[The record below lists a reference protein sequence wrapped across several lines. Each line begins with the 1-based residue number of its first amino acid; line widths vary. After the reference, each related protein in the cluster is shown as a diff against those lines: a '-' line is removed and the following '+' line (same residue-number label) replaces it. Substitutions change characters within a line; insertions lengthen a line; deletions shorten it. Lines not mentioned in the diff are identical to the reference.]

1 MNLKI
6 GRMPKGTLN
15 SIGDVPGVRVGHFSI
30 DNDRHKT
37 GVTVVLPCE
46 DDIFKQKMVAAQH
59 VLNGLLFSPLPPPG
73 LLHARWQSGVWWDDS
88 DT

>member
-6 GRMPKGTLN
+6 GRLEHGKLN
-15 SIGDVPGVRVGHFSI
+15 SIGDVPGVRVGHCTI

-46 DDIFKQKMVAAQH
+46 DDIFKRKMVAARQNGRFDADHRAWHAGDPHRADQH
-59 VLNGLLFSPLPPPG
+59 P
-73 LLHARWQSGVWWDDS
+73 
-88 DT
+88 